1 MAYDLIPYYG
11 CLFISYVRV
20 LLDLVGDYTFGDY
33 TSAVYLYL
41 RSILTAGVHGSWFY
55 VIVHLFI
62 SPWIINSE
70 RFHFNV
76 LYILVF

>member
-1 MAYDLIPYYG
+1 MYHTNKYSSSLQSLTILFIDLIGIIPARVYIYIHRPSLPTVHFYG
-11 CLFISYVRV
+11 
-20 LLDLVGDYTFGDY
+20 
-33 TSAVYLYL
+33 
-41 RSILTAGVHGSWFY
+41 GVAGSWFY